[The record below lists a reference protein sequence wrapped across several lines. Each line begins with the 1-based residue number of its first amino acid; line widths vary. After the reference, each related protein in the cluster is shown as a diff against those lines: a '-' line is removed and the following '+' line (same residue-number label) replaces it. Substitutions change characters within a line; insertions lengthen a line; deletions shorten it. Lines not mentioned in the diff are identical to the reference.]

1 LQGILTI
8 SDGADSAR
16 KQRLLQ
22 TDARFEQ
29 QLANSQEAF
38 EQPVLN
44 SVAGYEQQK
53 ASSEVQ
59 LLNSRARESEQ
70 QVAATNSW
78 GAGSEQRQATNS
90 WAGEAEQQVAAA
102 NSWEAGS
109 EQRQATNSWGAGSEQ
124 RLATNSWGAGSL
136 QRQATNSW
144 GAGSEQRQ
152 ATNSWGAGSEQRQAT
167 NSWARESEQRA
178 VVENSQ
184 PEVSE
189 QRSGSMPNSRPGY
202 ELVETVEATQDLAEQ
217 LSSLCARFCGSG
229 RRWLPGRPR
238 SGARRRP
245 ANQRMVIRKESQK
258 YQMHQ
263 GQQLSLGAN
272 IKDYKV
278 TYRFPDNT
286 SICLVR
292 YQDKMYLDK
301 THRGFNPLVTSSSA
315 AETYGRLIHI

>member
-22 TDARFEQ
+22 TDVRFEQ

-102 NSWEAGS
+102 NSWE
-109 EQRQATNSWGAGSEQ
+109 
-124 RLATNSWGAGSL
+124 
-136 QRQATNSW
+136 
-144 GAGSEQRQ
+144 AGSEQRQ

>member
-1 LQGILTI
+1 MQGILTI

-22 TDARFEQ
+22 TDVRFEQ

-44 SVAGYEQQK
+44 SVTAYEQQK
-53 ASSEVQ
+53 DNREVQ
-59 LLNSRARESEQ
+59 LLNSRAGESEQ
-70 QVAATNSW
+70 QV
-78 GAGSEQRQATNS
+78 
-90 WAGEAEQQVAAA
+90 VAA

-109 EQRQATNSWGAGSEQ
+109 EQRLGKNSWE
-124 RLATNSWGAGSL
+124 
-136 QRQATNSW
+136 
-144 GAGSEQRQ
+144 
-152 ATNSWGAGSEQRQAT
+152 
-167 NSWARESEQRA
+167 RESEQRS

-184 PEVSE
+184 AEVSE
-189 QRSGSMPNSRPGY
+189 QRSGSVAAPNSRPGY

-238 SGARRRP
+238 SAARRRP